1 MDKWN
6 FLLLLPYLLQI
17 SQCDGLCLVA
27 SVGPAL
33 TCVPSGAGHTGGSL
47 SQSVEQRHLLCE
59 AEGAEVR
66 LLLTLTLTLT
76 LALVVTLLCSLHC
89 GNRHSALDLLGTLHL
104 PGLPHLLPSG
114 SALP

>member
-1 MDKWN
+1 ME
-6 FLLLLPYLLQI
+6 FSFAPPPYLLQI
-17 SQCDGLCLVA
+17 SQCDRLCLVA

-66 LLLTLTLTLT
+66 LLLTLTLTL
-76 LALVVTLLCSLHC
+76 ALVVTLLFSLHC
-89 GNRHSALDLLGTLHL
+89 GKRHSALDLLGTLHL
-104 PGLPHLLPSG
+104 LGLQHLLPCG
-114 SALP
+114 SALL

>member
-76 LALVVTLLCSLHC
+76 LVVTLLCSLHC

-104 PGLPHLLPSG
+104 PVLPHLLPSG
-114 SALP
+114 SALL

>member
-27 SVGPAL
+27 SIGPAL

-76 LALVVTLLCSLHC
+76 LALVVTLLFSLHC

-104 PGLPHLLPSG
+104 LGLPHLLPSG
-114 SALP
+114 SALL